1 MKQALLKLHVA
12 VFLWG
17 FTGVLGR
24 LISLNEGLLVWY
36 RMLITI
42 VTLYFLMRFNNQLQ
56 SVSPKQRQHLFAIG
70 SIVALH
76 WCFFYG
82 SIKYSNVSI
91 ALTCLSSAGLFTAIL
106 EPVITGKKIVIA
118 EVFLGL
124 IAIVGIYLIFHFDP
138 QYKTGIIL
146 GILSSILSCVFSIFN
161 KSQVSYNAPRT
172 VMLYELTGGFLL
184 LTLLMPFYLYLLPAQ
199 HLIPGKMDIVW
210 FLLMSWVCTILAM
223 DLSLQALQKV
233 SAFTQNLTLNLEP
246 VYGIILA
253 FVVYKENKY
262 LSQWFYLGFTLIL
275 LAVVLQMMRIISN
288 RKKFGSYKSSAR

>member
-1 MKQALLKLHVA
+1 MKQALIRLHVA

-42 VTLYFLMRFNNQLQ
+42 VTLYFIMRFKGEFQA
-56 SVSPKQRQHLFAIG
+56 VSAKQRWQLFAIG
-70 SIVALH
+70 GLIALH

-91 ALTCLSSAGLFTAIL
+91 ALTCLSSAGLFTALL
-106 EPVITGKKIVIA
+106 EPVMTRKKFVPIEI
-118 EVFLGL
+118 FLGL
-124 IAIVGIYLIFHFDP
+124 VAIAGIYLIFHFDP

-146 GILSSILSCVFSIFN
+146 GIICTVLSCLFSILN
-161 KSQVSYNAPRT
+161 KNQVSYTAPKT
-172 VMLYELTGGFLL
+172 MMLYELSGGWLL
-184 LTLLMPFYLYLLPAQ
+184 LTLVMPLYLYFLPTA
-199 HLIPGKMDIVW
+199 HWVPNRVDWLW
-210 FLLMSWVCTILAM
+210 LLLMSWVCTILAM

-262 LSQWFYLGFTLIL
+262 LSQWFYLGFFLIL
-275 LAVVLQMMRIISN
+275 FAVILQMLRVVQS
-288 RKKFGSYKSSAR
+288 RKKGIAI